1 MKEEIKWITIW
12 ILTNALL
19 ALLSIIYIY
28 LNNELIQYLEN
39 IITLSL
45 LFSIVPYTIYKYN
58 QILFVEKRSIVIKIL
73 QDS

>member
-58 QILFVEKRSIVIKIL
+58 QIVFVKKRSIVIKIL
-73 QDS
+73 QDA

>member
-58 QILFVEKRSIVIKIL
+58 QIVFVEKRSIVIKIL
-73 QDS
+73 QDA